1 MLSIGIHT
9 PSPLTVPFM
18 KAEFIGA
25 CLVGARARARL
36 GVRARVRVRLVVRVR
51 VHRRVPRPHVQ
62 ALVAPLEQRHLVR
75 VWVRVRVRASELTMA
90 ILTMATLTSGASYR
104 ESLVAAALAAAQQ
117 TLGVTQLEAQ
127 PDDALGLGSELGL
140 G

>member
-1 MLSIGIHT
+1 
-9 PSPLTVPFM
+9 
-18 KAEFIGA
+18 
-25 CLVGARARARL
+25 
-36 GVRARVRVRLVVRVR
+36 
-51 VHRRVPRPHVQ
+51 
-62 ALVAPLEQRHLVR
+62 
-75 VWVRVRVRASELTMA
+75 MA

>member
-1 MLSIGIHT
+1 M
-9 PSPLTVPFM
+9 
-18 KAEFIGA
+18 
-25 CLVGARARARL
+25 
-36 GVRARVRVRLVVRVR
+36 
-51 VHRRVPRPHVQ
+51 
-62 ALVAPLEQRHLVR
+62 R